1 MTDSHRTAPTPAP
14 KSGAP
19 HDAQSG
25 LHSTLIHDWN
35 VDPSRARARVQFDD
49 ETLRDGL
56 QSPSARDPELEQ
68 KIRLVH
74 LMDALGIDTADVG
87 LPGAGARAREHIL
100 ALCREMHALRI
111 RPNVACRTLVGDI
124 APIVD
129 IVQQTGM
136 PVEVCA
142 FIGSSPIRQ
151 YAENW
156 ELDTMLK
163 LSREAI
169 EFCTKHGLTSMFVT
183 EDTTRAN
190 PETVRRLYTTAIEAG
205 AKRICICD
213 TCGHA
218 TPSGVKRLVGFVKGL
233 VDELKVDVG
242 IDWHGHRD
250 RGLGLVNTLAAI
262 EAGAT
267 RVHGTALGVGERSG
281 NAEMDLILVN
291 LKLMGL
297 IDNDLSKL
305 GEYVRLASDS
315 IGVPLP
321 GNYPVFGKD
330 AFETATGVHAAAVI
344 KAFKK
349 GDHWLANRVYS
360 GVPADLFGLKQ
371 VIAVGPM
378 SGKSNVTWF
387 LEKRG
392 ITPTDERVQ
401 KVLDLAKQTPRILTE
416 QEILAAA
423 GVQPTATKR

>member
-1 MTDSHRTAPTPAP
+1 MTEIDRE
-14 KSGAP
+14 
-19 HDAQSG
+19 
-25 LHSTLIHDWN
+25 TLIYDWN
-35 VDPSRARARVQFDD
+35 QPEPKVRGRVQFDD

-56 QSPSARDPELEQ
+56 QSPSAKDPSLDKKLEL
-68 KIRLVH
+68 LH
-74 LMDALGIDTADVG
+74 LMDELGIDTADVG
-87 LPGAGARAREHIL
+87 LPGAGSRAREHIV
-100 ALCREMHALRI
+100 ALVREMKLLSI
-111 RPNVACRTLVGDI
+111 TPNVACRTLVSDI

-129 IVQQTGM
+129 VVQQTGV

-169 EFCTKHGLTSMFVT
+169 EFCTKQKLPSMFVT
-183 EDTTRAN
+183 EDTTRAH
-190 PETVRRLYTTAIEAG
+190 PDTVRALYTTAIEAG

-218 TPSGVKRLVGFVKGL
+218 TPAGVKRLVGYVRDI
-233 VDELKVDVG
+233 VDQMGVDVG

-250 RGLGLVNTLAAI
+250 RGMGLVNSLAAL

-267 RVHGTALGVGERSG
+267 RIHATALGVGERTG
-281 NAEMDLILVN
+281 NTEMDLLLVN
-291 LKLMGL
+291 LKLMGI

-305 GEYVRLASDS
+305 GEYCRVASEAV
-315 IGVPLP
+315 GLPVPA
-321 GNYPVFGKD
+321 NYPVFGKD

-360 GVPADLFGLKQ
+360 GVPAELFGLEQ

-378 SGKSNVTWF
+378 SGKSNVTYF

-392 ITPTDERVQ
+392 VAVTDDAVQ
-401 KVLDLAKQTPRILTE
+401 RVLDLAKKTPRILTE
-416 QEILAAA
+416 EEILGAAR
-423 GVQPTATKR
+423 T